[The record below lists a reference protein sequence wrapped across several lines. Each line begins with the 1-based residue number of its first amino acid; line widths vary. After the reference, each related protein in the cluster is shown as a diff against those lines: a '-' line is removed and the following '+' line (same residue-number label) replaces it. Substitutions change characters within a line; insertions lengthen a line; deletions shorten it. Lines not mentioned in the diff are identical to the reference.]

1 MTDQTDTTRPPMA
14 EDGDK
19 VVRLRTLPVDVNVTK
34 IAAGMLRLFNDDERL
49 MLRYGMLP
57 AEKMH
62 VLDRILDEKFRR
74 EYRLPPSGG
83 DAFCAMLRLKPE
95 TGFEFIDF
103 SLRALINEATAAI
116 TSELYQI
123 GDLVV

>member
-14 EDGDK
+14 EDGDR

-34 IAAGMLRLFNDDERL
+34 IAAGMLRLFTDDDRL
-49 MLRYGMLP
+49 MLRFGMLP

>member
-1 MTDQTDTTRPPMA
+1 MA

-34 IAAGMLRLFNDDERL
+34 IAAGMLRLFTEDDRL
-49 MLRYGMLP
+49 MLRFGMLP
-57 AEKMH
+57 AEKMR

-74 EYRLPPSGG
+74 DYRLPPFGG
-83 DAFCAMLRLKPE
+83 DAFCAMMKLKPE
-95 TGFEFIDF
+95 SSFDFIDF

>member
-34 IAAGMLRLFNDDERL
+34 IAAGMLRLFSEDERL
-49 MLRYGMLP
+49 MLRFGMLP
-57 AEKMH
+57 AEKMQ
-62 VLDRILDEKFRR
+62 VLERILDEKFRR
-74 EYRLPPSGG
+74 DYRLPQSGG
-83 DAFCAMLRLKPE
+83 DTFCAMLKLNLE
-95 TGFEFIDF
+95 SGFDFIDF

>member
-1 MTDQTDTTRPPMA
+1 MTDQSDTTRPPMA

-34 IAAGMLRLFNDDERL
+34 IAAGMLRLFTEDERL
-49 MLRYGMLP
+49 MLRFGMLP
-57 AEKMH
+57 AEKMR
-62 VLDRILDEKFRR
+62 VLERILDEKFRR
-74 EYRLPPSGG
+74 DYRLPPSDG

-95 TGFEFIDF
+95 SGFEFIDF

>member
-1 MTDQTDTTRPPMA
+1 MTDQSDTTRPPMA

-34 IAAGMLRLFNDDERL
+34 IAAGMLRLFTDDDRL
-49 MLRYGMLP
+49 MLRFGMLP

>member
-19 VVRLRTLPVDVNVTK
+19 VVRLRTLPVDINVTK
-34 IAAGMLRLFNDDERL
+34 IAAGMLRLFTDDDRL
-49 MLRYGMLP
+49 MLRFGMLP

>member
-1 MTDQTDTTRPPMA
+1 MA
-14 EDGDK
+14 EVGDK

-34 IAAGMLRLFNDDERL
+34 IAAGMLRLFTEDDRL
-49 MLRYGMLP
+49 MLRFGMLP
-57 AEKMH
+57 AEKMR
-62 VLDRILDEKFRR
+62 VLEGILDEKFRR

-95 TGFEFIDF
+95 IGFEFIDF

-116 TSELYQI
+116 ISELYQI

>member
-14 EDGDK
+14 EDGDN

-34 IAAGMLRLFNDDERL
+34 IAAGMLRLFTEDERL
-49 MLRYGMLP
+49 MLRFGMLP
-57 AEKMH
+57 AEKMR
-62 VLDRILDEKFRR
+62 VLERILDEKFRR
-74 EYRLPPSGG
+74 DYRLPPTGG
-83 DAFCAMLRLKPE
+83 DAFCAMLKLNPE
-95 TGFEFIDF
+95 SGFDFIDF

>member
-1 MTDQTDTTRPPMA
+1 MTEQADTTRSPMA

-34 IAAGMLRLFNDDERL
+34 IAAGMFRLFTEDERL
-49 MLRYGMLP
+49 MLRFGMLP
-57 AEKMH
+57 AEKMR

-74 EYRLPPSGG
+74 EYRLPSFGG

-103 SLRALINEATAAI
+103 SLRTLINEATAAI

>member
-1 MTDQTDTTRPPMA
+1 MTEQADTTRSPMA

-34 IAAGMLRLFNDDERL
+34 IAAGMLGLFSEDERL
-49 MLRYGMLP
+49 ILRFGMLP
-57 AEKMH
+57 AEKMQ

-74 EYRLPPSGG
+74 TYRLPPSGG
-83 DAFCAMLRLKPE
+83 DAFCAMLKLNPE
-95 TGFEFIDF
+95 SGFEFIDF
-103 SLRALINEATAAI
+103 SLRALIAEATAAI
-116 TSELYQI
+116 TLELYQI